1 MFVLLFLHG
10 LVGDLL
16 GGEFRVKPH
25 TLSIIYNRDG
35 QTSGPRTD
43 GDADFLAIKLV

>member
-1 MFVLLFLHG
+1 MGHEKGVHCIVACGFP
-10 LVGDLL
+10 LVVCADM
-16 GGEFRVKPH
+16 E
-25 TLSIIYNRDG
+25 IYNWDG